1 MQLRIVTKVI
11 GSGWPTHGGDTHVN
25 SQTAKSILFRV
36 TLVSYLK
43 TCNKIR
49 IPSDQARTEVCA
61 DNFARTV
68 VVSRLS
74 SAKK

>member
-11 GSGWPTHGGDTHVN
+11 GNGWATHGGDRHVN

-43 TCNKIR
+43 TCNNIR

-61 DNFARTV
+61 DRFARTV
-68 VVSRLS
+68 VVSRLP
-74 SAKK
+74 SAKT